1 MQLIFDNFYTKSF
14 CHGLIEWAD
23 SQSFCHEGSKPIWE
37 RGNDSRLV
45 FEDQKMADAIFDKIK
60 ENLPQENSYGRLS
73 GVDDYLRL
81 YRFGRGFQLFNPEDL
96 TRSRKEKIFYRV
108 LIFLNCSKK
117 QMTLSLDN
125 RSLEIIAGTA
135 ILYSNPCP
143 FNLENSE
150 HLYLLM
156 ADVLYR
162 K

>member
-1 MQLIFDNFYTKSF
+1 MQLIFDNFYTKST

-37 RGNDSRLV
+37 RGNENMIV
-45 FEDQKMADAIFDKIK
+45 FEDQNMADAIFDKIK

-81 YRFGRGFQLFNPEDL
+81 YRFGRGFQLFNSVDL
-96 TRSRKEKIFYRV
+96 TRSRKEKICYRV
-108 LIFLNCSKK
+108 LIFLNGSKK

-125 RSLEIIAGTA
+125 TSLEIKAGTA
-135 ILYSNPCP
+135 LLYSNPRT
-143 FNLENSE
+143 FNLENSQ
-150 HLYLLM
+150 HLYLLI

>member
-1 MQLIFDNFYTKSF
+1 MQIIFDNFYPKSF

-23 SQSFCHEGSKPIWE
+23 SQSFCHLWSKPIWE
-37 RGNDSRLV
+37 RGSENVLV
-45 FEDQKMADAIFDKIK
+45 FEDQKMADTILDKIK

-96 TRSRKEKIFYRV
+96 TRSKKEKIFYRV
-108 LIFLNCSKK
+108 LIFLNGSIK
-117 QMTLSLDN
+117 QKTLSLDN
-125 RSLEIIAGTA
+125 SNLEIKAGSA
-135 ILYSNPCP
+135 LLCSNPCHL
-143 FNLENSE
+143 NLENSE

>member
-1 MQLIFDNFYTKSF
+1 MQLIFDNFYSKSF

-23 SQSFCHEGSKPIWE
+23 SQSFCHLGAKPIWE

-45 FEDQKMADAIFDKIK
+45 FEDQKMADAILDKIK

-81 YRFGRGFQLFNPEDL
+81 FRFDAGFQLFNPEDL

-108 LIFLNCSKK
+108 LIFLNGSKK

-125 RSLEIIAGTA
+125 TSLEIKEGTA
-135 ILYSNPCP
+135 LLYSNPRP
-143 FNLENSE
+143 FNLENNG

-156 ADVLYR
+156 ADILYR

>member
-23 SQSFCHEGSKPIWE
+23 SQSFCHLGSKPIWE
-37 RGNDSRLV
+37 RGNENMIV
-45 FEDQKMADAIFDKIK
+45 FEDQKMADAILDKIK

-81 YRFGRGFQLFNPEDL
+81 YRFERGFQHFNPEDL
-96 TRSRKEKIFYRV
+96 TRSRKEKICYRV
-108 LIFLNCSKK
+108 LIFLNGSKK

-125 RSLEIIAGTA
+125 SSLEIKAA
-135 ILYSNPCP
+135 AALLYSNPCP

-156 ADVLYR
+156 ADILYR